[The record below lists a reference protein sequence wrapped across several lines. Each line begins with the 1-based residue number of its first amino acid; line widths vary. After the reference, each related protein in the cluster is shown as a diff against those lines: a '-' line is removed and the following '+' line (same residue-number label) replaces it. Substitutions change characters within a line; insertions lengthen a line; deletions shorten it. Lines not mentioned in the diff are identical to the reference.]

1 MTFRHLLAY
10 GNSDQ
15 ASFRNVEVQ
24 RAFDVMTVPGT
35 IASYYS
41 EATVAF
47 VLSSQLD
54 YLIDPRTPL
63 FQGDLDSP
71 RASHFTLA
79 EWHGTTV
86 RSTLAPTGTTSFGA
100 SFWTPAVVDEMAK
113 EIISR
118 QRNYV
123 DSAPLVHTKLDRY
136 ARLLAEA
143 MQEQGE
149 PAPETESKS
158 PNTILAPYFAVSG
171 TGDPWWSVMQQVW
184 TSCAALSD
192 PANITPVL
200 CVDGR
205 PKTAADGVVTLEAL
219 LPQLPN
225 ALSDVCFFWI
235 TNLDERK
242 VPESQL
248 RRLWQVVEARPKG
261 RRLVN
266 MYGGFFSI
274 CLRHAGLKGFGN
286 GLTYSESRDWPA
298 LASTGAAPPRYYV
311 RDLHAFL
318 PPALA
323 ASLVDFDPS
332 FECPC
337 DACTDW
343 RSSGGSVASLPYH
356 HLKRH
361 FASARRWELDLT
373 TTMPLRDL
381 AQDLRRANARA
392 GNARSNSLVLRAL
405 SPTDFLERWAAVLDN
420 H

>member
-15 ASFRNVEVQ
+15 ASFRNAEVQ
-24 RAFDVMTVPGT
+24 RSVDVMTVPGT

-41 EATVAF
+41 EATAAF
-47 VLSSQLD
+47 VLSSQLN

-63 FQGDLDSP
+63 FQGELKAP

-79 EWHGTTV
+79 EWHGSAVHAALSST
-86 RSTLAPTGTTSFGA
+86 RSTNFDPA
-100 SFWTPAVVDEMAK
+100 FWSSMVVGEMVN
-113 EIISR
+113 EIILR
-118 QRNYV
+118 QRDYAS
-123 DSAPLVHTKLDRY
+123 SAPLVQPRLNRY

-143 MQEQGE
+143 MQQQGE
-149 PAPETESKS
+149 PVPSNRAKP
-158 PNTILAPYFAVSG
+158 PYAVLAPYFAVSG
-171 TGDPWWSVMQQVW
+171 TSDPWWSVMQRVW
-184 TSCAALSD
+184 ASCGTLVD
-192 PANITPVL
+192 PGDILPVL
-200 CVDGR
+200 CIDGR
-205 PKTAADGVVTLEAL
+205 PKTASDGVTSLEAL
-219 LPQLPN
+219 LPHLPSD
-225 ALSDVCFFWI
+225 LSNVCFFWI
-235 TNLDERK
+235 TNFDERK
-242 VPESQL
+242 VSEAQL
-248 RRLWQVVEARPKG
+248 RRLWQVIDARPEG

-323 ASLVDFDPS
+323 AALSDFDAS

-337 DACTDW
+337 GACADW
-343 RSSGGSVASLPYH
+343 RSTGATIASLPYH
-356 HLKRH
+356 DLKRH
-361 FASARRWELDLT
+361 FAMARKWELDSTVTASLSDISRD
-373 TTMPLRDL
+373 LRD
-381 AQDLRRANARA
+381 AGRRADVAR
-392 GNARSNSLVLRAL
+392 RNSLLLHAL
-405 SPTDFLERWAAVLDN
+405 PSTDFLERWAAVLDD